1 MKPNKTSIPK
11 YFDLFTIKV
20 TGLDS
25 IDLPAKLWA
34 FIHSIKDQ
42 RFDILDIS
50 SHYKSD
56 IPQARKI
63 LDFLLS
69 NKLCET
75 AKSELIS
82 YQTWE
87 DQNIN
92 LIVKPPTNEDNL
104 IQIDPVP
111 TKTEVVSI
119 STDCPTLSSEN
130 DTNITVSNQS
140 KNVYVE
146 ID

>member
-11 YFDLFTIKV
+11 YFDLFAIKI
-20 TGLDS
+20 TELES
-25 IDLPAKLWA
+25 INLPAKLWD

-42 RFDILDIS
+42 KFDLLDIS
-50 SHYKSD
+50 NHYKSD

-75 AKSELIS
+75 AKSELIN
-82 YQTWE
+82 YQAWE

-92 LIVKPPTNEDNL
+92 LIAKPPTTEDNL

-111 TKTEVVSI
+111 TKTEVVNI
-119 STDCPTLSSEN
+119 STDCPTLSNEN

-146 ID
+146 IG